1 MNMSDGQQYTHR
13 KNADRSY
20 DSICLRCF
28 RTVANSGDEL
38 ALPELENLHKCT
50 GWQNFTRTAIVEGPS
65 RSSGPHAL

>member
-38 ALPELENLHKCT
+38 ALPALENLHK
-50 GWQNFTRTAIVEGPS
+50 S
-65 RSSGPHAL
+65 R